1 MENVMEELKKLVTKE
16 LEKMIEKG
24 TMSPTELK
32 VAMDAVCL
40 IEKIDH
46 VEYMENYE
54 DEGYSGED
62 WSRGHNSSYMR
73 GRSPSTGRYMSRGGS
88 YDMERSGHSIKDR
101 VIDKLERMMDESSS
115 DYERQTIRN
124 YINDLRG

>member
-1 MENVMEELKKLVTKE
+1 MDNVMEELKKLVTKE

-40 IEKIDH
+40 LEKIGR
-46 VEYMENYE
+46 VEYMDNYE

-62 WSRGHNSSYMR
+62 WPMGRNGSYMR
-73 GRSPSTGRYMSRGGS
+73 GRSPRTGRYMSRGGS

-101 VIDKLERMMDESSS
+101 IIDKLERMMDESSS
-115 DYERQTIRN
+115 EYERQTIRN
-124 YINDLRG
+124 YINDLRD